1 MPTIVTAFV
10 VVIGG
15 LLAILYRAEEKVP
28 RLQDIVS
35 SFVGLLVFRL
45 DDGRSLDRLS
55 LEEIE
60 AFATLHY
67 N

>member
-1 MPTIVTAFV
+1 MPTIVTIFV

-15 LLAILYRAEEKVP
+15 LLATLYRTEEKVP
-28 RLQDIVS
+28 GLQDIVS

-45 DDGRSLDRLS
+45 NDGRSLDRLG
-55 LEEIE
+55 LEEIK

>member
-1 MPTIVTAFV
+1 MPTIVTVFV

>member
-1 MPTIVTAFV
+1 MPTIVTVFV

-15 LLAILYRAEEKVP
+15 LLAILYRAKEKVP